1 MLLACEIC
9 RIDVRCERDNS
20 LDGNRHDS
28 GAKYSTVLLSKSRV
42 PVMCRRCVM
51 YCNILYRKGSPQRL

>member
-9 RIDVRCERDNS
+9 RTDVRCERDNS

-28 GAKYSTVLLSKSRV
+28 GAKYSTVLPSKSIGNV
-42 PVMCRRCVM
+42 QTV
-51 YCNILYRKGSPQRL
+51 CNVL